1 MATNTDRLASFRERR
16 DTFFTEHEKSPL
28 TEEQREA
35 FHGLDYYPEN
45 PNLSLTLDIDDTGEG
60 IGELLRVGTMNGDV
74 KEYVRTGRIAFE
86 VEGEPV
92 TLSVFKD
99 VARGRYFLPFRD
111 GTAGTETYAVGR
123 YLDPKTR
130 PDGKLVVDFNLAYNP
145 YCAYNTGW
153 ACPIPPF
160 ENVTT
165 VPIRAG
171 ERIPDLPGYDTSDSE

>member
-92 TLSVFKD
+92 TLSVFKLSLIHISEPT
-99 VARGRYFLPFRD
+99 RRTPIS
-111 GTAGTETYAVGR
+111 YAV
-123 YLDPKTR
+123 
-130 PDGKLVVDFNLAYNP
+130 
-145 YCAYNTGW
+145 
-153 ACPIPPF
+153 
-160 ENVTT
+160 
-165 VPIRAG
+165 
-171 ERIPDLPGYDTSDSE
+171 